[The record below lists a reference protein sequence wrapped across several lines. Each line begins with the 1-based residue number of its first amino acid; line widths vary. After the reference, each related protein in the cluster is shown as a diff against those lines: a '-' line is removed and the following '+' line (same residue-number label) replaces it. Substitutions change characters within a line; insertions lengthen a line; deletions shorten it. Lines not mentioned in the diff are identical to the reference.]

1 MFIKHI
7 VILSYSCLILA
18 CASTDEKPLEESA
31 GEVSSRSDCISTGS
45 IRDYTVLD
53 DANLIVT
60 ERASRKYHV
69 ELSRRAYGLRSSP
82 TIGFQ
87 GQSSRICGHFDD
99 LVIDGGFGPEKF
111 RIASVTRLTP
121 ETEEDLLVR
130 FGLKEPE
137 HVQPRVPESVEG
149 AEVEELD

>member
-1 MFIKHI
+1 MLIKQVLI
-7 VILSYSCLILA
+7 ISTSCLLLA
-18 CASTDEKPLEESA
+18 CAGSEEQLPEDPTA
-31 GEVSSRSDCISTGS
+31 EVSSRTDCISTGS

-69 ELSRRAYGLRSSP
+69 ALTRRAYGLRSSSR
-82 TIGFQ
+82 IGFQ
-87 GQSSRICGHFDD
+87 SDTSRICGHFDD
-99 LVIDGGFGPEKF
+99 LVIDDGFGPEEV
-111 RIASVTRLTP
+111 RIASVKRLTP
-121 ETEEDLLVR
+121 EAEEDLLIR

-137 HVQPRVPESVEG
+137 HVQPRAPEKVEG